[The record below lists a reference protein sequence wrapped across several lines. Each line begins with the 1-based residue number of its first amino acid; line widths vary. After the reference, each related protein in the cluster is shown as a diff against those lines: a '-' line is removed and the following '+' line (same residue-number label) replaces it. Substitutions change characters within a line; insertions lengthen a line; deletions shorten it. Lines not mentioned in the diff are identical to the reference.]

1 LFTET
6 SLTADGTMDWDA
18 LKAAHARRMD
28 EIVEWA
34 KTDPKACRAWNLK
47 RLAGFTECARE
58 YLKELEEA
66 EE

>member
-1 LFTET
+1 
-6 SLTADGTMDWDA
+6 
-18 LKAAHARRMD
+18 MD